1 DRRRRQVRRRHAQ
14 SGERRRRAGV
24 PRGVH
29 LGQGRALRRD
39 LQQGPH
45 AVQVPARMDQPL
57 SGRCLMSWLTNLLG
71 AGDVVR
77 AVGDSLD
84 KLFTSDDDRVEKR
97 LEIVK
102 GERDFRLS
110 ALTLLEKSDEK
121 QADVNI
127 EEIRTGSFFMAGWR
141 PAIGWIGVLALAYQ
155 FV

>member
-1 DRRRRQVRRRHAQ
+1 
-14 SGERRRRAGV
+14 
-24 PRGVH
+24 
-29 LGQGRALRRD
+29 
-39 LQQGPH
+39 
-45 AVQVPARMDQPL
+45 
-57 SGRCLMSWLTNLLG
+57 MSWLTSLLG

-84 KLFTSDDDRVEKR
+84 KLFTSDDERLEKR

-102 GERDFRLS
+102 AERDFSLS

-155 FV
+155 FVLYPFLLWLNVSQNPPPPLDAGVLFSMVTGMLGIGAMRSFDKLQETDTQIIGKAPGK

>member
-1 DRRRRQVRRRHAQ
+1 
-14 SGERRRRAGV
+14 
-24 PRGVH
+24 
-29 LGQGRALRRD
+29 
-39 LQQGPH
+39 
-45 AVQVPARMDQPL
+45 
-57 SGRCLMSWLTNLLG
+57 MSFFSNLLG

-84 KLFTSDDDRVEKR
+84 KLFTSDDERLEKR

-102 GERDFRLS
+102 AEREFSLS

-127 EEIRTGSFFMAGWR
+127 EEVRTGSLFMAGWR

-155 FV
+155 FVLYPFLLWINIRGNPPPPLDAGVLFSMVTGMLGIGAMRSFDKLQETDTHIIGKAPDK

>member
-1 DRRRRQVRRRHAQ
+1 M
-14 SGERRRRAGV
+14 SF
-24 PRGVH
+24 
-29 LGQGRALRRD
+29 LG
-39 LQQGPH
+39 
-45 AVQVPARMDQPL
+45 
-57 SGRCLMSWLTNLLG
+57 NLLG

-84 KLFTSDDDRVEKR
+84 KLFTSDDERNEKR

-102 GERDFRLS
+102 AEREFSLA

-127 EEIRTGSFFMAGWR
+127 EEVRTGSFFMAGWR

-155 FV
+155 FVLYPFLLWLNVSQNPPPPLDAGVLFSMVTGMLGIGAMRSFDKLQETDTQVIGKAPAK

>member
-1 DRRRRQVRRRHAQ
+1 
-14 SGERRRRAGV
+14 
-24 PRGVH
+24 
-29 LGQGRALRRD
+29 
-39 LQQGPH
+39 
-45 AVQVPARMDQPL
+45 
-57 SGRCLMSWLTNLLG
+57 MSWLTNLLG

-84 KLFTSDDDRVEKR
+84 KLFTSDDERLEKR

-102 GERDFRLS
+102 AERDFSLS

-141 PAIGWIGVLALAYQ
+141 PAIGWIGVIALAYQ
-155 FV
+155 FVVYPFLLWFSKDPPPALDAGVLFSMVTGMLGIGAMRSFDKMQETDTQIIGKAPGK

>member
-1 DRRRRQVRRRHAQ
+1 
-14 SGERRRRAGV
+14 
-24 PRGVH
+24 
-29 LGQGRALRRD
+29 
-39 LQQGPH
+39 
-45 AVQVPARMDQPL
+45 
-57 SGRCLMSWLTNLLG
+57 MSWLTSLLG
-71 AGDVVR
+71 AGDMVR

-84 KLFTSDDDRVEKR
+84 KLFTSDDERLEKR

-102 GERDFRLS
+102 AERDFSLS

-155 FV
+155 FVLYPFLLWLNVSQNPPPPLDAGVLFSMVTGMLGIGAMRSFDKLQETDTQIIGKAPGK

>member
-1 DRRRRQVRRRHAQ
+1 M
-14 SGERRRRAGV
+14 SF
-24 PRGVH
+24 
-29 LGQGRALRRD
+29 
-39 LQQGPH
+39 
-45 AVQVPARMDQPL
+45 L
-57 SGRCLMSWLTNLLG
+57 SNLLG

-84 KLFTSDDDRVEKR
+84 KLFTSDDERNEKR

-102 GERDFRLS
+102 AERDFSLS

-127 EEIRTGSFFMAGWR
+127 EEVRTGSIFMAGWR

-155 FV
+155 FVAYPFLLWLNVSQNPPPPLDAGVLFSMVTGMLGIGAMRSFDKMQETDTQIIGKAPPK